1 MSDHIEN
8 KGEKG
13 YCVMYGIIGILLFVI
28 LLIYI
33 YQYNGNFLS

>member
-8 KGEKG
+8 KEAKG
-13 YCVMYGIIGILLFVI
+13 NCVMVGIIGVLLFVI

-33 YQYNGNFLS
+33 YQYNGNFLG